1 MPDRARRLMFLG
13 MVLFVVG
20 LVSGLAMPLFRN
32 PRMGLS
38 AHLEGVLN
46 GLFLMAAG
54 LVWPHVRL
62 AEVRA
67 GVAWRLALLGT
78 WGNWAVTTLAA
89 ILGTKSLTPIASAGF
104 GAGRWQETLV
114 TFGFATSGLAILAAA
129 VLLAIGL
136 AGRGAGAAKGS

>member
-1 MPDRARRLMFLG
+1 MSDRGRRLMFLG
-13 MVLFVVG
+13 MVLFLLG
-20 LVSGLAMPLFRN
+20 LVSGLAMPLFTN

-46 GLFLMAAG
+46 GLFLVAAG

-62 AEVRA
+62 SDYRG
-67 GVAWRLALLGT
+67 GVAWRLALVGT
-78 WGNWAVTTLAA
+78 YGNWAVTTLAA

-114 TFGFATSGLAILAAA
+114 TFGFATSGLAILTAAL
-129 VLLAIGL
+129 LLAIGL
-136 AGRGAGAAKGS
+136 SGRGPGVARGS